1 MFFSLLLLLSFLILK
16 TEGFYTSHMK
26 LSSRVMQSSFN
37 SGGINFKSEQ
47 LMNYFDLPAFF
58 IVGASE
64 DRNKFG
70 NKVLRCMVA
79 HKKLCIPLNKRLSEI
94 EGIATVDSIDTL
106 LQRMLLEHPEIPVSS
121 IGMNIITPPSVTLP
135 MIRQGYNLGMRNFF
149 CQPGTVDTQV
159 EDFIKLIDAVVIQD
173 CVMVQLNEDHVS

>member
-37 SGGINFKSEQ
+37 SG
-47 LMNYFDLPAFF
+47 
-58 IVGASE
+58 
-64 DRNKFG
+64 G